1 MTLPAHHP
9 QSWQNTYPTPPPV
22 FPVGRTLGWLAA
34 YAGAL
39 VGANALTA
47 SYGMIPVGFGQTA
60 TAGTVLAGVALMV
73 RNTLQDLLG
82 RRGVM
87 TAVLIGSLL
96 SALVAPPA
104 LAFASAASV
113 LVAESADMSLYTPLR
128 RRGWVRAVVPATLL
142 GAFLDTL
149 VFLTIA
155 GFPVWAAVPG
165 QMTGKAWAVAVPVL
179 LVLLCRSVGPRAGRV
194 RRLARNWVSRS

>member
-1 MTLPAHHP
+1 MTVPAHHSH
-9 QSWQNTYPTPPPV
+9 SWQNTYPTPPPV
-22 FPVGRTLGWLAA
+22 FPLGPTLGWLAA

-39 VGANALTA
+39 LGANALTA

-60 TAGTVLAGVALMV
+60 TAGTVLAGGALMV
-73 RNTLQDLLG
+73 RNSLQDLLG

-113 LVAESADMSLYTPLR
+113 LVAESADMCLYTPLR

-142 GAFLDTL
+142 GALLDTI

-155 GFPVWAAVPG
+155 GFPLWAAVPG
-165 QMTGKAWAVAVPVL
+165 QMVGKAWAIAVPVL
-179 LVLLCRSVGPRAGRV
+179 LVVLWRSAGPRTARV
-194 RRLARNWVSRS
+194 RRLARDWVSPS